1 MIVNSKTLEH
11 RARVERYIREGR
23 TVSGAC
29 GASVQQQEIAS
40 EQQANFNQMSNQAAA
55 VFGDTSQVFKELQS
69 SFAPILAAGPGQSG
83 FTAPELANLQSQAV
97 TAGGV
102 ATRNA
107 QQAVGERMA
116 AAGGGTT
123 VLPSGAA
130 MAEQGNIA
138 EEGAQATAGQLSN
151 INLENAQL
159 GQQNWMNAAGV
170 LGGAANTFNASTG
183 AGKAATDSGSAAMQG
198 ASTVQQANNQWAQD
212 LVSIASSGG
221 QVAGN
226 IMCPAEGSPYLMAD
240 GTEKPVEDLEVGELL
255 AGIDDEPQ
263 TIEEIQ
269 SQYTNIIEVT
279 TENGFVTR
287 NSPVHAFAL
296 PKGGFVVSIRSLG
309 KTILT
314 QTGPSKVT
322 KIEPAGKAWVFNVIT
337 NGSHTYRA
345 SGVWSLGVGDAE
357 RHIGMNEW
365 ARLGNRML
373 KDKTKWAAV
382 GVN

>member
-1 MIVNSKTLEH
+1 MITNSHTI
-11 RARVERYIREGR
+11 RITRYIREGR

-29 GASVQQQEIAS
+29 GASVQQQQIAA
-40 EQQANFNQMSNQAAA
+40 EQQANFNQMTQQAAA
-55 VFGDTSQVFKELQS
+55 VFGDTSKVFGELQS
-69 SFAPILAAGPGQSG
+69 SFAPILAAGPGQQG
-83 FTAPELANLQSQAV
+83 FTAPELASMRSQAV
-97 TAGGV
+97 TQGGI

-107 QQAVGERMA
+107 QQAAGERAA

-130 MAEQGNIA
+130 MGQEANIA
-138 EEGAQATAGQLSN
+138 EAGAQATANQLSN
-151 INLENAQL
+151 INLQSAEL
-159 GQQNWMNAAGV
+159 GQQNWMNAAGI

-183 AGKAATDSGSAAMQG
+183 AGSAATGSGSAAMSG
-198 ASTVQQANNQWAQD
+198 ASTVQQANQEGINDALGVIQAGAG
-212 LVSIASSGG
+212 VASSF
-221 QVAGN
+221 
-226 IMCPAEGSPYLMAD
+226 CPAEGSPYLMAD
-240 GTEKPVEDLEVGELL
+240 GSEKPVENLEVGELI
-255 AGIDDEPQ
+255 AGVDDEPQ

-322 KIEPAGKAWVFNVIT
+322 KIEPAGQAWVFNVIT

-357 RHIGMNEW
+357 RHVGMNEW